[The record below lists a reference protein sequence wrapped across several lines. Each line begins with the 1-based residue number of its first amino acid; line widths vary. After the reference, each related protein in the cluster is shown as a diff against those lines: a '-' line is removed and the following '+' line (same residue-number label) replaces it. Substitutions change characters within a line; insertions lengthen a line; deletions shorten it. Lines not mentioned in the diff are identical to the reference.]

1 MHEKYD
7 PFNGGIVLTSVPNG
21 LNFLS
26 IYTGSEISED
36 FTMTKRVYNF
46 YAGPATLPLPVLK
59 KAQEEL
65 LDFHGTGMSILEI
78 SHRSKEYDEVHKNA
92 SELLRELMDI
102 PSSYKILWLQGGAS
116 TQFFMAPLNLQLT
129 GKPMEYVNT
138 GNWAKKAIK
147 EAKFYGE
154 VKIVA
159 SSEDQKFTYI
169 PKNVI
174 FDQNAAF
181 AHITGNETIGGI
193 EWQEWPCVPSDVPLV
208 CDMSSNFM
216 DKVVDV
222 SKFGLI
228 YAGAQKNL
236 GPAGVTV
243 IIVRED
249 LINRVPENTPT
260 MLKYKTH
267 VEKDS
272 LYNTCPC
279 FSIYLCELVLEHLK
293 NLGGIPIMEK
303 QNRKKV
309 KLVYDIIDKSN
320 GFYKGVAKPDSRSL
334 MNITFNLATSEL
346 EAKCVDEAKKKGLI
360 GLKGHRDVGGMR
372 ASLYNA
378 MSLEGTEAL
387 CHFLKEFQE
396 QNQ

>member
-1 MHEKYD
+1 
-7 PFNGGIVLTSVPNG
+7 
-21 LNFLS
+21 
-26 IYTGSEISED
+26 
-36 FTMTKRVYNF
+36 
-46 YAGPATLPLPVLK
+46 
-59 KAQEEL
+59 
-65 LDFHGTGMSILEI
+65 
-78 SHRSKEYDEVHKNA
+78 
-92 SELLRELMDI
+92 
-102 PSSYKILWLQGGAS
+102 
-116 TQFFMAPLNLQLT
+116 
-129 GKPMEYVNT
+129 MEYVHT
-138 GNWAKKAIK
+138 GAWAKKAIK
-147 EAKFYGE
+147 EAKLYGD

-169 PKNVI
+169 PKNVV
-174 FDQNAAF
+174 FSQNTAF

-193 EWQEWPCVPSDVPLV
+193 EWQEWPKVPSEVPLV

-216 DKVVDV
+216 DKVIDV
-222 SKFGLI
+222 KKFGLI

-243 IIVRED
+243 VIVRED
-249 LINRVPENTPT
+249 LINRVPENAPT

-279 FSIYLCELVLEHLK
+279 FSIYFCELVLEHLK
-293 NLGGIPIMEK
+293 ALGGVPAMEK
-303 QNRKKV
+303 QNRKKA

-334 MNITFNLATSEL
+334 MNITFNLATPEL
-346 EAKCVDEAKKKGLI
+346 EAKCVDEAKKEGLI

-387 CHFLKEFQE
+387 CKFLKEFQE
-396 QNQ
+396 QNK